1 MMGFAVSGNPFPCGG
16 HPVGPPYFH
25 CCRRCCG
32 VVVSPRPPGVA
43 QVGRVVATY
52 RKRSGRSAGLADR
65 GGRFTLPAAALW
77 GVASPAVL
85 PRVGLVYSIDPP
97 VFYPRLAVRT
107 AAFFVDFGL
116 LVLVDAVAAVSLPLG
131 CLVDLDEQRV
141 GSSSSGSGSSSVSRT
156 TRIAESPRH
165 GATPGARACHPKV
178 LDAEAGKCL
187 TFSQAVPAL
196 CLAVLSAAVFG
207 LGQLPV
213 VGILS
218 AVCCRDLSSG
228 CLVVRLE
235 PSDVV

>member
-97 VFYPRLAVRT
+97 VFYPRLAVVHREWRRSG
-107 AAFFVDFGL
+107 VL
-116 LVLVDAVAAVSLPLG
+116 LRPTGSGPGAQPAWRIGAGGSHYRRPPCGASRLQLSCPASGSFTRLTLRSGRP
-131 CLVDLDEQRV
+131 R
-141 GSSSSGSGSSSVSRT
+141 SSSTSACSSWSTPWPRSVCRSGVWSTSTSSVWGLR
-156 TRIAESPRH
+156 
-165 GATPGARACHPKV
+165 ARARAPRPSRV
-178 LDAEAGKCL
+178 LR
-187 TFSQAVPAL
+187 
-196 CLAVLSAAVFG
+196 VLRSRRGMA
-207 LGQLPV
+207 
-213 VGILS
+213 
-218 AVCCRDLSSG
+218 
-228 CLVVRLE
+228 RLRARGRATLRC
-235 PSDVV
+235 